1 MRNILFLV
9 ISLFILGACS
19 QGNSDDIVVKIKV
32 ENPTYS
38 TIALVYNKT
47 IIEMPLDEKGR
58 AECTIKNMDAL
69 YPRLYYGENSKN
81 LFLQKRDRVTISFD
95 AGKFKDGIQFDG
107 KNAPIIDYLN
117 SVTFMPLPDKDFALP
132 FEEYKQKLDEK
143 TEEALTLLKARKL
156 ETVNPMF
163 VQIEEGRIL
172 YSYAAGIIMYPVGH
186 PFVAQDTTYRP
197 GEEIYS
203 TLSAL
208 MTEREDL
215 VYVDAYR
222 DFITEAASMFAER
235 ENRSSSTYERVLS
248 KMKYIGKHL
257 QNEKVKQPLLN
268 MLASEQVEQYGIK
281 NITELEN
288 IYNTYVTDPALRAFY
303 KEKYDKWDITSP
315 GRPSPDFSGK
325 DIDGKT
331 YSLKDFKG
339 KYLYIDLWAT
349 WCGPC
354 KREIPFLK
362 ELEKKFEG
370 KNITF
375 LSLSTDHN
383 KADWEKM
390 VKSGELSGT
399 QLLIGRGSKFQQD
412 YNIEGIPHFILLDQ
426 DGKIINSNIARPSSP
441 DIENILKAL
450 PNI

>member
-1 MRNILFLV
+1 MRNILLLV
-9 ISLFILGACS
+9 VSLFIFGACS
-19 QGNSDDIVVKIKV
+19 QGNSNDIVVKIKV
-32 ENPTYS
+32 EKPTYS

-47 IIEMPLDEKGR
+47 IIEMPLDKKGR
-58 AECTIKNMDAL
+58 AECVIKDMDAL
-69 YPRLYYGENSKN
+69 YPQLYYGENSKK
-81 LFLQKRDRVTISFD
+81 LFLQKGDRVSITFD

-117 SVTFMPLPDKDFALP
+117 SITLMPLPDKDFALP
-132 FEEYKQKLDEK
+132 FEEYNRKLDEK
-143 TEEALTLLKARKL
+143 KEEALTLLKARKL
-156 ETVNPMF
+156 ESVNPTF
-163 VQIEEGRIL
+163 VQIEEGRIS
-172 YSYAAGIIMYPVGH
+172 YAYAAGLIMYPVGH
-186 PFVAQDTTYRP
+186 PFVAQDTAYRP
-197 GEEIYS
+197 GEEIYNA
-203 TLSAL
+203 LSEL
-208 MTEREDL
+208 MQEREDL
-215 VYVDAYR
+215 VYVDSYR
-222 DFITEAASMFAER
+222 DFITEAASMFANR
-235 ENRSSSTYERVLS
+235 ETSPSNAYERTLS
-248 KMKYIGKHL
+248 KMKYIGKNF
-257 QNEKVKQPLLN
+257 QNEEVKQPLLN

-288 IYNTYVTDPALRAFY
+288 VYNTYVTDPALRAFY

-315 GRPSPDFSGK
+315 ERPSPDFSGE

-390 VKSGELSGT
+390 VKSGELSGV
-399 QLLIGRGSKFQQD
+399 QLLIGRRSKFQQD
-412 YNIEGIPHFILLDQ
+412 YNIDGIPHFILLDPE
-426 DGKIINSNIARPSSP
+426 GKIINANIARPSSP